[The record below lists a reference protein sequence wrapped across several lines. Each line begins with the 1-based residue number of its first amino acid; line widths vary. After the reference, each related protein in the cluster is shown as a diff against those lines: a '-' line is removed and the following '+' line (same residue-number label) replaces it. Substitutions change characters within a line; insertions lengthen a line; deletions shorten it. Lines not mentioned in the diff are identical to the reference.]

1 MLVVLEN
8 RALWKRLLELAMLVD
23 PGILRAFAG
32 QVDIAAADVG
42 ATEVGE
48 RTFSVGDALP
58 GSTMQA
64 AVQEHFSQMAM
75 TLSQN
80 VTKMATAVRGATDPF
95 EVATTPWPASSAAT
109 RVSAHSLACGR
120 SRR

>member
-1 MLVVLEN
+1 
-8 RALWKRLLELAMLVD
+8 MLVD

-32 QVDIAAADVG
+32 QVDIVAADVG
-42 ATEVGE
+42 ATEVGG
-48 RTFSVGDALP
+48 RTFSAGDVLP

-64 AVQEHFSQMAM
+64 AVREHFSQMAT

-80 VTKMATAVRGATDPF
+80 VTKTATPVRGASDPF

-120 SRR
+120 FRR